1 MRRVLLREWL
11 NCEGLNYILLL
22 WGMMQKEV
30 KKLHKD
36 DFDIDSW
43 QYQLLE
49 RYEDNNLSTFTTV
62 ELRELLRFVAATG
75 LFSGHMRMSMGRQGM
90 TSLK

>member
-1 MRRVLLREWL
+1 
-11 NCEGLNYILLL
+11 
-22 WGMMQKEV
+22 MMQKEV

-36 DFDIDSW
+36 DFDIDTW

-49 RYEDNNLSTFTTV
+49 RHEDNNLSTYTTV
-62 ELRELLRFVAATG
+62 ELREILRFVAATG
-75 LFSGHMRMSMGRQGM
+75 LFAGYMRMSMERQGM

>member
-1 MRRVLLREWL
+1 M
-11 NCEGLNYILLL
+11 LLL
-22 WGMMQKEV
+22 WAMMQKEV

-36 DFDIDSW
+36 DFEIDSW

-49 RYEDNNLSTFTTV
+49 RHEDNNLSTYTTV

-75 LFSGHMRMSMGRQGM
+75 LISGHTRVSIGRQGM
-90 TSLK
+90 TFNLLKEFSNPRHC